1 MDAQTYLTLK
11 MENEEL
17 KSNPAEAIDL
27 RARKFTQ
34 AGYGFLGLNVVY
46 LAIAM
51 YFIPPFN
58 LGLTAGLSLLA
69 FVLLLGV
76 LTYYLLQGK
85 KRLAQVLAIIYGLRS
100 IFAINSLMDV
110 STFQAVPF
118 FLPCLFLAFYLLGRA
133 GWDWP

>member
-58 LGLTAGLSLLA
+58 LGLTAVLSLLA

-100 IFAINSLMDV
+100 IFAINSLMAV

-118 FLPCLFLAFYLLGRA
+118 FLPCLVLTFYLLGRA